1 MTQRRNPPRAS
12 GLPFM
17 MNRSLVA
24 CALALGLAYAPPVS
38 AQFDEPDVV
47 ERLVAIVGD
56 SVVVQTQVVEEIQ
69 RMQLGGAPVPA
80 QSDPAYRTLF
90 RDVLNQYI
98 DRLLILQAAAK
109 DSLLTVDD
117 ATIEANVN
125 ERIQGL
131 AAEFGGQ
138 AMLQQALAA
147 EALTLSEYREML
159 RNEARTER
167 IQQMF
172 FQSQIQNAPPVEVS
186 EDELLERFESARGSL
201 DQRPKLLTFRQVV
214 IIPEPSQEALDS
226 ARAEAES
233 LLARVNAGEDFA
245 ELARIYSD
253 DPGTASLGGDLGWF
267 RRGRMVREFEEAAF
281 QLIDGQV
288 SDVVQTDFGFHIIKV
303 ERYRA
308 GERQARHILIRPER
322 SESDLQRTRD
332 LAIELQARAESG
344 EPMSDLY
351 EEYGDAASP
360 DSLTF
365 AFDQISE
372 LPPPYVILRT
382 TPAGSFRGPIEYQ
395 LPSGE
400 TRVAFVEVVEVREA
414 GAYTFED
421 LRPQIAGQIQQEKQ
435 IEQMLEELRARTY
448 IDIRM

>member
-1 MTQRRNPPRAS
+1 
-12 GLPFM
+12 M
-17 MNRSLVA
+17 MNRSLLA
-24 CALALGLAYAPPVS
+24 CAVAFGLVQAQPAT
-38 AQFDEPDVV
+38 AQFEEPDVV

-56 SVVVQTQVVEEIQ
+56 SVVVRTQVVEEIQ
-69 RMQLGGAPVPA
+69 RMQLGGAPVPP

-90 RDVLNQYI
+90 QDVLNQYI

-109 DSLLTVDD
+109 DSLLVVDD

-125 ERIQGL
+125 DQIQTL

-147 EALTLSEYREML
+147 EALTLSEYRGML
-159 RNEARTER
+159 RTEARTSR

-172 FQSQIQNAPPVEVS
+172 FQSRVAEMPPIEVS
-186 EDELLERFESARGSL
+186 EDELLERFQSARTTL
-201 DQRPKLLTFRQVV
+201 EQRPKLLTFRQVV
-214 IIPEPSQEALDS
+214 LVPEASDAAKDS
-226 ARAEAES
+226 ARAEAEA
-233 LLARVNAGEDFA
+233 LLVRVNAGEDFA

-267 RRGRMVREFEEAAF
+267 KRGRMVREFEQAAF
-281 QLIDGQV
+281 QLIDGQI
-288 SDVVQTDFGFHIIKV
+288 SEVVETDFGFHIIKV

-308 GERQARHILIRPER
+308 GERQGRHILITPEKN
-322 SESDLQRTRD
+322 EADVQRTRE
-332 LAIELQARAESG
+332 LAVSLQARAQGG
-344 EPMSDLY
+344 EPMRDLF
-351 EEYGDAASP
+351 EEYGDPASP

-395 LPSGE
+395 VPSGE
-400 TRVAFVEVVEVREA
+400 TRVAFVEVVAVREA

-421 LRPQIAGQIQQEKQ
+421 LRAQIAGQLQQEKQ
-435 IEQMLEELRARTY
+435 IQQMLDELRARTY

>member
-1 MTQRRNPPRAS
+1 
-12 GLPFM
+12 M
-17 MNRSLVA
+17 MKRSLIA
-24 CALALGLAYAPPVS
+24 CALAFGFVHVQPVA

-69 RMQLGGAPVPA
+69 RMQLGGAPVPPET
-80 QSDPAYRTLF
+80 DPAYRELF
-90 RDVLNQYI
+90 RDVLDQYI
-98 DRLLILQAAAK
+98 DRLLILQAAAR
-109 DSLLTVDD
+109 DSLLVVDD

-172 FQSQIQNAPPVEVS
+172 FQSRIQGAPPVELS
-186 EDELLERFESARGSL
+186 EDELLERFQSARSSL
-201 DQRPKLLTFRQVV
+201 EQRPKLLTFRQVV
-214 IIPEPSQEALDS
+214 LIPEPSEEALDS
-226 ARAEAES
+226 ARAEAEA
-233 LLARVNAGEDFA
+233 LLARVHAGEDFA

-253 DPGTASLGGDLGWF
+253 DPGTAELGGDLGWF

-281 QLIDGQV
+281 QLIDGQI

-322 SESDLQRTRD
+322 SENDLQRTRD
-332 LAIELQARAESG
+332 LAVELQARAEAG
-344 EPMSDLY
+344 EPMSELH
-351 EEYGDAASP
+351 EEYGDIASP

-382 TPAGSFRGPIEYQ
+382 TPAGDFRGPIEYQ

-421 LRPQIAGQIQQEKQ
+421 LRPQIAAQLQQEKQ
-435 IEQMLEELRARTY
+435 IQQMLEDLRAQTY

>member
-1 MTQRRNPPRAS
+1 MIGRRNPLRTS

-17 MNRSLVA
+17 MNRSLLA
-24 CALALGLAYAPPVS
+24 CALAFGLAHAQPAS

-69 RMQLGGAPVPA
+69 RMQLGGAPVPDP
-80 QSDPAYRTLF
+80 SDPAYRTLF

-109 DSLLTVDD
+109 DSLLVVDD
-117 ATIEANVN
+117 ATIETNVN

-186 EDELLERFESARGSL
+186 EDELLDRYESARGSL
-201 DQRPKLLTFRQVV
+201 DQRPRLLTFRQVV
-214 IIPEPSQEALDS
+214 LVPEPSQESLDS

-233 LLARVNAGEDFA
+233 LLERVNAGEDFA

-267 RRGRMVREFEEAAF
+267 RRGRMVREFEQAAF
-281 QLIDGQV
+281 QMFDGQI

-303 ERYRA
+303 ERSRA

-322 SESDLQRTRD
+322 SDADLQRTRD
-332 LAIELQARAESG
+332 LAVELQARAEAG
-344 EPMSDLY
+344 EAMSDLF
-351 EEYGDAASP
+351 EEYGDPASP

-421 LRPQIAGQIQQEKQ
+421 LRAQIASQLQQEKQ
-435 IEQMLEELRARTY
+435 IERMLEELRARTY

>member
-1 MTQRRNPPRAS
+1 
-12 GLPFM
+12 
-17 MNRSLVA
+17 MNRSLLT
-24 CALALGLAYAPPVS
+24 CALVAGLLYAPPVE

-56 SVVVQTQVVEEIQ
+56 SVVVQTQVIEEIQ

-80 QSDPAYRTLF
+80 ESDPAYRTLF

-98 DRLLILQAAAK
+98 DRLLILQAAAR
-109 DSLLTVDD
+109 DSLLVVDD

-172 FQSQIQNAPPVEVS
+172 FQSRIQNAPPVEVS
-186 EDELLERFESARGSL
+186 EDELLERYQAARGTL

-214 IIPEPSQEALDS
+214 LVPEPSEAALDS

-233 LLARVNAGEDFA
+233 LLARVQAGEDFA

-281 QLIDGQV
+281 RLIDGQI

-322 SESDLQRTRD
+322 SEADLQRTRD
-332 LAIELQARAESG
+332 LAVELQARAEGG
-344 EPMSDLY
+344 ESMRELF
-351 EEYGDAASP
+351 EEYGDPASP

-372 LPPPYVILRT
+372 LPPPYVVLRT

-395 LPSGE
+395 LPTGE
-400 TRVAFVEVVEVREA
+400 TRVAFLEVVEVREA

-421 LRPQIAGQIQQEKQ
+421 LRAQIAAQLQQEKQ
-435 IEQMLEELRARTY
+435 IQQMLEDLRERTY